1 LAVQL
6 LVTVLI
12 VGCIVYTFYYTHDER
27 SVDLRVYCLL
37 FAVVIVNAAL
47 NPRTIFRLEHPVL
60 KFLGKISYG
69 IYMYH
74 MVCIGAVYGLVRR
87 LPVNYLAQNVLLY
100 IGGIAL
106 TIAVSWLSFTYFE
119 AWFQRLRPKFQQ
131 LVSRPGKQVT
141 AI

>member
-1 LAVQL
+1 MIVHLLAAA
-6 LVTVLI
+6 
-12 VGCIVYTFYYTHDER
+12 VGGDDER
-27 SVDLRVYCLL
+27 SVDLRIYCFL
-37 FAVVIVNAAL
+37 FAAVILNAAL

-87 LPVNYLAQNVLLY
+87 LPVPFGMQNVLLY

-106 TIAVSWLSFTYFE
+106 TIVVSWLSFTYFE

-131 LVSRPGKQVT
+131 LVTRPVKQVS
-141 AI
+141 AA